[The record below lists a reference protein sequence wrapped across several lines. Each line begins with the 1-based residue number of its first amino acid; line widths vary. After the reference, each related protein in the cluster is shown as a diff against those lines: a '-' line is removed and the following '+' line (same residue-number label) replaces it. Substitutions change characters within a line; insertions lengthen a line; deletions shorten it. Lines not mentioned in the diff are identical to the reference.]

1 MNKIITNDNQL
12 SQLIFY
18 IRNKDVMLDFVLAE
32 LYGSETKILLQSVK
46 RNIERF
52 PEDFMFQ
59 MSEDEFKNWR
69 SQFVTSNPSF
79 KMGLRRA
86 PHVFTEQGVAM
97 LSSVLRSPKAI
108 QINIEIM
115 RFFVKSKNIINQ
127 SQLLER
133 RIDDLENK
141 YDESFKEIFSIIRN
155 MLIPQEKSK
164 KPIGFIWPEN

>member
-86 PHVFTEQGVAM
+86 PYVFTEQGVAM